1 MAYLMKN
8 FSKDLLLIEGR
19 SFLRA
24 GQCPVPTRG
33 TGQGGAVVIGGRVRT
48 PAPTGYHTKDTAGR
62 GRCPHRPVASAD
74 GRRAEVVAP
83 HGGSASRTKKGRP
96 GWGGPCRFSITQRGR
111 QSACARSA
119 PEPCWSSR
127 SREVAVP
134 ATSGERKETTK
145 DFFVLDLSEVELLS
159 FPLGDRAKCL
169 TVLGLF
175 Q

>member
-1 MAYLMKN
+1 MLQVPQMK
-8 FSKDLLLIEGR
+8 FSETKRTLKSEE
-19 SFLRA
+19 SE
-24 GQCPVPTRG
+24 VPTHVRFRPSVTPHSTLERVGGCVFLGEVLRFRAVRRVFCVYRG
-33 TGQGGAVVIGGRVRT
+33 PKRKKRPPFSGGLFLAFV
-48 PAPTGYHTKDTAGR
+48 K
-62 GRCPHRPVASAD
+62 
-74 GRRAEVVAP
+74 
-83 HGGSASRTKKGRP
+83 
-96 GWGGPCRFSITQRGR
+96 ITQRGR
-111 QSACARSA
+111 QSTCARSA